1 MDEFDKWNHV
11 KKRLHSDSVYR
22 GFKEREIFYAHIG
35 ENIGFEQNGKGE
47 KFMRPVLIIKK
58 FNRFVF
64 SGIPLSTTSKRGKY
78 YFEFQFTEEKTS
90 VAVVS
95 QMKLFDTKRLVN
107 KIGMINKEDFIDLK
121 QRIKEVYTL

>member
-1 MDEFDKWNHV
+1 MEKFDKWNDV
-11 KKRLHSDSVYR
+11 KKKLHTNNIYR

-35 ENIGFEQNGKGE
+35 ENVGFEQNGKGE
-47 KFMRPVLIIKK
+47 KFMRPVLILKK

-64 SGIPLSTTSKRGKY
+64 SGIPLSTTLKRGKY
-78 YFEFQFTEEKTS
+78 YFEFKFSGEKTS

-95 QMKLFDTKRLVN
+95 QIKLFDTRRLLN
-107 KIGMINKEDFIDLK
+107 KIGVIKNEDFLSLK